1 MKQAYVLHAIHRAI
15 SHRKLKN
22 NVYQL
27 HSNNI
32 QQSAVVQNSDFLS
45 AQVKIS
51 HMAVWE

>member
-1 MKQAYVLHAIHRAI
+1 MKQAYVLHAVHRAI
-15 SHRKLKN
+15 WQKSKN